1 MTSSQHGRTAQT
13 PEQTAP
19 ATPPPTAR
27 IAMISGANRGIG
39 AAIARLAQEGW
50 QLSIGVRQ
58 PESVPAALRTASTLV
73 YPYDAN
79 VVGSEKAWTDATVAR
94 FGRID
99 ALINNAGIMI
109 PKSVIEADDDD
120 LDAVLNVNVKGPL
133 RVARAA
139 WPYLEQS
146 GRGRVVTVVS
156 LSGKRVKSVS
166 AGLYS
171 ISKFAALALS
181 HALRQTGWDKGI
193 RSTALCPGFVATDMA
208 ASLTEMPA
216 EQMTQPEDLA
226 TMVSMVLNL
235 PNSASVAELC
245 VNGLSEPSF

>member
-1 MTSSQHGRTAQT
+1 
-13 PEQTAP
+13 
-19 ATPPPTAR
+19 
-27 IAMISGANRGIG
+27 MISGANRGIG
-39 AAIARLAQEGW
+39 AAIAKRLAQEGW

-58 PESVPAALRTASTLV
+58 PDSVPPELRTASTV
-73 YPYDAN
+73 VCQYDADIA
-79 VVGSEKAWTDATVAR
+79 GSEQAWTEATVKR

-109 PKSVIEADDDD
+109 PKNVIEADDDD
-120 LDAVLNVNVKGPL
+120 MDAVLNVNVKAPL

-146 GRGRVVTVVS
+146 GRGRIVTVVS
-156 LSGKRVKSVS
+156 LSGKRVKSVGS
-166 AGLYS
+166 GIYS

-216 EQMTQPEDLA
+216 EQMTQPDDLA
-226 TMVSMVLNL
+226 TMVSMLLNL

-245 VNGLSEPSF
+245 VNGLSESSF